1 MRAGWWTHPIPLTF
15 ILLFGF
21 STVWIVSY
29 ALFGVIPAFALAAI
43 FVFLLAR
50 GAARHLRE

>member
-1 MRAGWWTHPIPLTF
+1 MPLYV
-15 ILLFGF
+15 ISLFGF
-21 STVWIVSY
+21 TTVWIVSY

-50 GAARHLRE
+50 AAARHLRA

>member
-1 MRAGWWTHPIPLTF
+1 MPLTV

-21 STVWIVSY
+21 TTVWIVSY
-29 ALFGVIPAFALAAI
+29 ALFGVIPAFAMAI

-50 GAARHLRE
+50 AAARHLRA